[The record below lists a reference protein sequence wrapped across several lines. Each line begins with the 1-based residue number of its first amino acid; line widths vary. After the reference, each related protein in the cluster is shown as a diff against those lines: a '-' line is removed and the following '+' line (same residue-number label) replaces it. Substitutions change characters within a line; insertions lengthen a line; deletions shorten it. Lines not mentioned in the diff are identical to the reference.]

1 MATLFSII
9 VSLDALERAY
19 MRESVSEAQ
28 YAPACTRLLGQFK
41 TISKLVMS
49 GDEEVATPSSSSTGG
64 VPKMAGVPV
73 IRDLKDF
80 MKQFKVGILIT
91 II

>member
-28 YAPACTRLLGQFK
+28 YAPACTRLLSQFK

-49 GDEEVATPSSSSTGG
+49 GEEEGITVASSSSSAG

-80 MKQFKVGILIT
+80 MKQFKVST
-91 II
+91 